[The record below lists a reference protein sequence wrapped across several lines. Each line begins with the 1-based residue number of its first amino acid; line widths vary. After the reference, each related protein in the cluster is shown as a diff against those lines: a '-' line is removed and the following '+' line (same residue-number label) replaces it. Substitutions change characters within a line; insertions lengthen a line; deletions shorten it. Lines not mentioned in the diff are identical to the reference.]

1 MRPPDDA
8 AGAPVNSLSVVHAGI
23 VAYDTATRWQKELH
37 ARRVRQEI
45 PDVLLLLE
53 HPHVYTLG
61 RRFMPE
67 HLLLDEAELIK
78 RGISLH
84 EADRGGSV
92 TYHGPGQLVGY
103 PIVDLSRPPH
113 PLHPAQGSDHGEP
126 DTIRYLRMLEEALIR
141 SVRSL
146 GVVAGRREGLT
157 GVWVGTTKLASIGV
171 NVTRGVSK
179 HGFALNVST
188 DLSYFDGMIPC
199 GIGDAVMTSLSVLL
213 GRPVAMDD
221 VTGSVT
227 SNVAALLHRRPRPA
241 TLADIGLS
249 LPGQVPSDRV
259 PNDRLGIPEGVR
271 QPELQGTGAQI
282 IPFPRAGQSAAVD

>member
-1 MRPPDDA
+1 VRNPDDA
-8 AGAPVNSLSVVHAGI
+8 SVNTLSVVQAGL

-37 ARRVRQEI
+37 ARRVRREI

-113 PLHPAQGSDHGEP
+113 RLHPVQGSDGGEP
-126 DTIRYLRMLEEALIR
+126 DTIRYLRLLEEAMIR

-171 NVTRGVSK
+171 NVTRGVTK

-199 GIGDAVMTSLSVLL
+199 GIGDAVMTSLTGLL
-213 GRPVAMDD
+213 GRVVAMDE
-221 VTGSVT
+221 VTGPVT
-227 SNVAALLHRRPRPA
+227 ANVAALLHLRPHPA

-249 LPGQVPSDRV
+249 LPGAGRASDGSAVATPSRPDRS
-259 PNDRLGIPEGVR
+259 R
-271 QPELQGTGAQI
+271 QPELQGSRAGAQI
-282 IPFPRAGQSAAVD
+282 IPFPRAEQSAG

>member
-1 MRPPDDA
+1 LNTLWVVDA
-8 AGAPVNSLSVVHAGI
+8 GL
-23 VAYDTATRWQKELH
+23 VAYGTAARWQKDLH
-37 ARRVRQEI
+37 ARRVLREI

-67 HLLLDEAELIK
+67 HLLLDEEELVK

-103 PIVDLSRPPH
+103 PIVELSRSPH
-113 PLHPAQGSDHGEP
+113 PHPVQRSDRGEP
-126 DTIRYLRMLEEALIR
+126 DTIRYLRLLEEAIIQ

-199 GIGDAVMTSLSVLL
+199 GIGDAVMTSLTRLL
-213 GRPVAMDD
+213 GRGVAMDEVMEP
-221 VTGSVT
+221 VTAQ
-227 SNVAALLHRRPRPA
+227 VAALLHRSPQPA
-241 TLADIGLS
+241 TLDDVGMSRTGAESQSPMDSVGS
-249 LPGQVPSDRV
+249 PAPVSPLPDRS
-259 PNDRLGIPEGVR
+259 RR
-271 QPELQGTGAQI
+271 PELRAGAEI
-282 IPFPRAGQSAAVD
+282 IPFPRAGESAG

>member
-1 MRPPDDA
+1 
-8 AGAPVNSLSVVHAGI
+8 VNSLSVVHAGI

-37 ARRVRQEI
+37 ARRVRREI

-103 PIVDLSRPPH
+103 PIVDLSRTPH
-113 PLHPAQGSDHGEP
+113 PVQGPDQGEP
-126 DTIRYLRMLEEALIR
+126 DTIRYLRLLEEALIR
-141 SVRSL
+141 AVRSL

-213 GRPVAMDD
+213 GRAVSMDE
-221 VTGSVT
+221 VTGAVT
-227 SNVAALLHRRPRPA
+227 ANVAALLHRRPQPA

-249 LPGQVPSDRV
+249 LPGQATGDGGQGARGALGL
-259 PNDRLGIPEGVR
+259 PNGPDGSRR
-271 QPELQGTGAQI
+271 PELQGSRAGAQI
-282 IPFPRAGQSAAVD
+282 IPFPKAGQSAG

>member
-1 MRPPDDA
+1 M
-8 AGAPVNSLSVVHAGI
+8 NTISVVRAGM
-23 VAYDTATRWQKELH
+23 VAYDTAARWQKDLH
-37 ARRVRQEI
+37 ARRVRREI

-67 HLLLDEAELIK
+67 HLLLDEADLVN

-113 PLHPAQGSDHGEP
+113 PVERSDGREP
-126 DTIRYLRMLEEALIR
+126 DTIRYLRLLEEAMIR
-141 SVRSL
+141 SVRSF

-171 NVTRGVSK
+171 NVTRGVTK

-199 GIGDAVMTSLSVLL
+199 GIGDAVMTSLTRLI
-213 GRPVAMDD
+213 GREVSMEEVMGPVTAH
-221 VTGSVT
+221 
-227 SNVAALLHRRPRPA
+227 VAALLHRRTRPA

-249 LPGQVPSDRV
+249 RAGVEGQSPAEALPGMSPLPDRAV
-259 PNDRLGIPEGVR
+259 
-271 QPELQGTGAQI
+271 QPELTGPKMEAQI
-282 IPFPRAGQSAAVD
+282 VPFPAPGRA